1 MACEEVASA
10 SCVVEF
16 LSVFSRSGTPGRG
29 CVVGKNCACR
39 AACLAVKVERATGS
53 CAQAWKISA
62 ACEIGHFLRGGV
74 GEEGS
79 GGERHTS
86 GPGRPC
92 NWALIFQGRE
102 GLPYSCRITLLHL
115 V

>member
-10 SCVVEF
+10 SWVLEF
-16 LSVFSRSGTPGRG
+16 LSVFSKRGTPGRG
-29 CVVGKNCACR
+29 CVVGKNCAWR
-39 AACLAVKVERATGS
+39 AACLAVKAERATGS

-62 ACEIGHFLRGGV
+62 AYEIGQFAAGFV
-74 GEEGS
+74 GKEGS
-79 GGERHTS
+79 GGDRHTS

-102 GLPYSCRITLLHL
+102 GLPYS
-115 V
+115 